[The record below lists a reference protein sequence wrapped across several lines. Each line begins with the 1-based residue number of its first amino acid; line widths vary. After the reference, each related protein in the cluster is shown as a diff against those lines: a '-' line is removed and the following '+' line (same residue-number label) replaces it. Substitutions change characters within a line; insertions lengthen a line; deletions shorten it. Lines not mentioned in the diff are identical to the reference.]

1 MNFKFETLLMKFLI
15 ITLLLLIIFITVA
28 ISKTPKSNNNAANNY
43 FSELETQP
51 ATVKTENVKQKFL
64 SLFED
69 FKLGG
74 TEETV
79 RNLYAEK
86 LYFNDTFKVI
96 DNIDD
101 LVIHMVET
109 AKQVKS
115 TTVEVLDVASSG
127 SDYYV
132 RWVMVMEFNVKRKD
146 IYSKSI
152 GMSQLRFNQQG
163 KIVFHQDFWD
173 SSEAFYQ
180 HLPYIGYF
188 IRKIKSK
195 L

>member
-1 MNFKFETLLMKFLI
+1 MKFLI

-28 ISKTPKSNNNAANNY
+28 ISKTPKSNNQAASQY
-43 FSELETQP
+43 LSVLEKQP
-51 ATVKTENVKQKFL
+51 ITAKIDNVEQVFL
-64 SLFED
+64 RLFED
-69 FKLGG
+69 FKVGAK
-74 TEETV
+74 EETI
-79 RNLYAEK
+79 RNTYAEK
-86 LYFNDTFKVI
+86 LYFNDTFKVT
-96 DNIDD
+96 DNIDE
-101 LVIHMVET
+101 LVTHMVQT

-132 RWVMVMEFNVKRKD
+132 RWAMVMEFDVKRKS

-163 KIVFHQDFWD
+163 KIIFHQDFWD
-173 SSEAFYQ
+173 STEGFYQ

>member
-1 MNFKFETLLMKFLI
+1 MKFLI
-15 ITLLLLIIFITVA
+15 ITLILLVIFITVS
-28 ISKTPKSNNNAANNY
+28 ISKTQKSNNNAAEYY
-43 FSELETQP
+43 FSELEKQP
-51 ATVKTENVKQKFL
+51 NTVQIENVKQIFL
-64 SLFED
+64 SVFED
-69 FKLGG
+69 FKVGA

-79 RNLYAEK
+79 RKAYAEK

-96 DNIDD
+96 DNIDE
-101 LVIHMVET
+101 LVTHMVET

-132 RWVMVMEFNVKRKD
+132 RWVMIMEFDVKRKD

-163 KIVFHQDFWD
+163 KIIFHQDFWD
-173 SSEAFYQ
+173 SSEGFYQ

-188 IRKIKSK
+188 IRKVKSK

>member
-1 MNFKFETLLMKFLI
+1 MKFLI
-15 ITLLLLIIFITVA
+15 FTFLLLIIFIAVA
-28 ISKTPKSNNNAANNY
+28 ISKTPKSNSNAANH
-43 FSELETQP
+43 FFAELNKTPQ
-51 ATVKTENVKQKFL
+51 TVKIDNVKQIFL
-64 SLFED
+64 SVFED
-69 FKLGG
+69 FKVGG
-74 TEETV
+74 NEETV
-79 RNLYAEK
+79 RQAYAEK

-101 LVIHMVET
+101 LVTHMVQTSE
-109 AKQVKS
+109 QVKS
-115 TTVEVLDVASSG
+115 TTVEVLDVASGG

-132 RWVMVMEFNVKRKD
+132 RWVMIMEFEAKGKE

-163 KIVFHQDFWD
+163 KIIFHQDYWD
-173 SSEAFYQ
+173 SAEGFYQ

-188 IRKIKSK
+188 VRKIKSK